1 MTKKLIIFIILIL
14 LIIAGGVFWW
24 WQSEKEKEETPTQ
37 IPEGIEYAT
46 PETGVIE
53 GVVKPAPFNP
63 EDVVVDPETGTKII
77 KDEIGIL
84 FEENVSEEERNEIIT
99 SINGEIV
106 GYSLSGQSVEIKIKG
121 DPSIS
126 DLKRI
131 VEELKKNPKVTN
143 ATLSRVGTVV
153 PQRIPDSRRDPQW
166 AKDNWDEKILTVKIG
181 D

>member
-1 MTKKLIIFIILIL
+1 MNKKFIIFIILIL
-14 LIIAGGVFWW
+14 IIVAGGVFWW
-24 WQSEKEKEETPTQ
+24 WQSGKKEGEIPTGL
-37 IPEGIEYAT
+37 PEGIEYVT

-84 FEENVSEEERNEIIT
+84 FEENVSEEERNEIIA
-99 SINGEIV
+99 SINGEVV
-106 GYSLSGQSVEIKIKG
+106 GYMLSGQSVEVKIKG

-153 PQRIPDSRRDPQW
+153 PMLP
-166 AKDNWDEKILTVKIG
+166 
-181 D
+181 